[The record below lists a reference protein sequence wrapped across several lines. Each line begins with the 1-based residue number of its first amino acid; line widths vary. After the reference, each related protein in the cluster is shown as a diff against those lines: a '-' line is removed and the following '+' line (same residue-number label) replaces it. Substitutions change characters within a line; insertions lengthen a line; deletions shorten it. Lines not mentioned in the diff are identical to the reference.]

1 MNLTLIAEDGTQLDL
16 NPGTVVQVNFFNSI
30 FSTEVLRGS
39 YTYTFALPMSPV
51 NKLFFG
57 FSDHINSLATYQ
69 KEYTGLKFKSGMIEM
84 PCTLSLDS
92 ISSEGFNV
100 SLYLASGAV
109 ADKLKEKLL
118 TDITTETIEVKDE
131 IQFAQYRLTMLAPP
145 TMNEYLYATVRYETA
160 GPTYDEYVYGIEY
173 TGQTDSELMI
183 AIAEQINNY
192 RPIQGYDAS
201 YNYMEYDL
209 VIDNTTDSIYAS
221 DQDNNLG
228 NAFPGATWLFLCY
241 KHQWPT
247 KRAEYNSS
255 GDNRNWW
262 KYDLFL
268 ANKAFGAYSNG
279 NLITLYE
286 RTGPSY
292 TLNFDSFNQY
302 LDQNNNVGYWAFLG
316 GINYTYPLAEIYND
330 YLPVYLTKK
339 VKNANA
345 GENFIAFPYLNPT
358 FSPHPDYCGIVNYWK
373 GGGFS
378 GNDYDYN
385 DFQTHAHSISINALY
400 AIQKL
405 HDYLSNEFDGAAD
418 MPNISDNNF
427 IIGLYLFSNYSAD
440 RYVKFYRTGWK
451 ESDLGAN
458 ILNLSQYLP
467 PITLGDF
474 LNGFRN
480 YFFLGIFF
488 DFFSTK
494 VKYRK
499 LADVLTD
506 FANAIDLTAEVG
518 QFQEIVY
525 ENPKGIFLQYSHDPG
540 DELIGKFTNDIFNNE
555 FTLLAAVADFASLP
569 ASPDENDLCLV
580 IDEDQYY
587 LAVRSFD
594 ATIEW
599 QYFSKNLYGLELP
612 DNDGNTVT
620 IYQPKASTTLMYT
633 GHDWLDGPRYFP
645 PFFIQNSEITYRVG
659 DYVLDENGD
668 YYECL
673 VEHSNQPLS
682 SATYWAVR
690 TFDILKMPMSSI
702 SRNSKTFKEKTK
714 CTLRFLYYYGVEQ
727 PIGTSEAYPFA
738 TNDAGYLGSLKW
750 EGDYGLYNMFG
761 KEYIDFVNKRK
772 RTTVQLPMN
781 ETLLQELRPD
791 RLIKIHNQFYL
802 YSEIKASFPM
812 ENGLATLTLYSIN

>member
-69 KEYTGLKFKSGMIEM
+69 KEYIGFKFKSGIIEM

-92 ISSEGFNV
+92 ISGDGFNV

-131 IQFAQYRLTMLAPP
+131 IQFAQYRLTFIASPV
-145 TMNEYLYATVRYETA
+145 MNEYLYATVRYETA

-173 TGQTDSELMI
+173 TGQTESELMV
-183 AIAEQINNY
+183 AIAEQINTY
-192 RPIQGYDAS
+192 RPIPGYDAG

-228 NAFPGATWLFLCY
+228 NPFPGGTWLFLCY

-268 ANKAFGAYSNG
+268 ANKTFGAYSNG
-279 NLITLYE
+279 NSITLYE

-302 LDQNNNVGYWAFLG
+302 LDQNNNVGTWAFLG

-339 VKNANA
+339 IKNAIA
-345 GENFIAFPYLNPT
+345 GENFIAFPHLNPT

-373 GGGFS
+373 NGGFW
-378 GNDYDYN
+378 GNDYDFN
-385 DFQTHAHSISINALY
+385 DFQTHAHSISINTLY
-400 AIQKL
+400 TIQKL
-405 HDYLSNEFDGAAD
+405 HDYLSNEFDAATD
-418 MPNISDNNF
+418 MPNISDNSF
-427 IIGLYLFSNYSAD
+427 IIGLYLYSNYSAD
-440 RYVKFYRTGWK
+440 RFTKFNSGGWK

-506 FANAIDLTAEVG
+506 FTNAIDLTAEVG

-540 DELIGKFTNDIFNNE
+540 DELIAKFTNDIYNNE
-555 FTLLAAVADFASLP
+555 FKLLTPVADYASLP

-594 ATIEW
+594 ATVEW

-612 DNDGNTVT
+612 DDDGNTVT

-633 GHDWLDGPRYFP
+633 GHDWLEGPRYFP

-682 SATYWAVR
+682 SGTYWAIR

-702 SRNSKTFKEKTK
+702 SRNSKTYKEKTK

-727 PIGTSEAYPFA
+727 PTGTFESYPFA
-738 TNDAGYLGSLKW
+738 SNDAGYLGSLKW
-750 EGDYGLYNMFG
+750 EGDYGLYNSFG
-761 KEYIDFVNKRK
+761 KEWIEFVNKRK
-772 RTTVQLPMN
+772 RTMVQLPMN

>member
-69 KEYTGLKFKSGMIEM
+69 KEYTGFKFKSGIIEM

-131 IQFAQYRLTMLAPP
+131 IQFAQYRLTFNASPV
-145 TMNEYLYATVRYETA
+145 MNEYLYATVRYESA

-173 TGQTDSELMI
+173 TGQTESQLML
-183 AIAEQINNY
+183 AIAEQINTY
-192 RPIQGYDAS
+192 RPIQPYNAS
-201 YNYMEYDL
+201 TNYMEYDL
-209 VIDNTTDSIYAS
+209 ALDTATDDIYAS

-228 NAFPGATWLFLCY
+228 NTFPGTTWLFLCS
-241 KHQWPT
+241 KNDWPT

-255 GDNRNWW
+255 LDNRNWW

-268 ANKAFGAYSNG
+268 ANKGFRAYSSG
-279 NLITLYE
+279 NSITLYE
-286 RTGPSY
+286 YNAPSY
-292 TLNFDSFNQY
+292 TLNFDSFNQF
-302 LDQNNNVGYWAFLG
+302 LDQNNDVGVWAFLG
-316 GINYTYPLAEIYND
+316 GINYTYPTANIFND
-330 YLPVYLTKK
+330 YLAIYLTKK
-339 VKNANA
+339 VNKAVA

-373 GGGFS
+373 NGGFF
-378 GNDYDYN
+378 GNDYDFN
-385 DFQTHAHSISINALY
+385 DFQTYAHSISINALY
-400 AIQKL
+400 TIQKL
-405 HDYLSNEFDGAAD
+405 HNYLSNEFDADAD

-440 RYVKFYRTGWK
+440 RFTKFNSGGWK
-451 ESDLGAN
+451 EADLGAN

-499 LADVLTD
+499 LADVLSD

-518 QFQEIVY
+518 PFQEIVY
-525 ENPKGIFLQYSHDPG
+525 ENPKGFFLQYSHDPG
-540 DELIGKFTNDIFNNE
+540 DDLIGKFTNDIYNNE
-555 FTLLAAVADFASLP
+555 FTLLTPVANFASLP

-580 IDEDQYY
+580 INEDQYY
-587 LAVRSFD
+587 LAVQIND
-594 ATIEW
+594 GTIEW
-599 QYFSKNLYGLELP
+599 QYFSKNLYGLKLP
-612 DNDGNTVT
+612 DNDGNSVT
-620 IYQPKASTTLMYT
+620 IYQPKASTTLMYN
-633 GHDWLDGPRYFP
+633 GHDWLEGPRYFP
-645 PFFIQNSEITYRVG
+645 AFFIQNAEITYRVG
-659 DYVLDENGD
+659 DFVLDENGD

-673 VEHSNQPLS
+673 VEHNNQPLS
-682 SATYWAVR
+682 SALYWALR
-690 TFDILKMPMSSI
+690 NFDFVKMPMSSI

-714 CTLRFLYYYGVEQ
+714 CTLRFLYYAGMVQ
-727 PIGTSEAYPFA
+727 PLAGNEIQPHA
-738 TNDAGYLGSLKW
+738 TNDAGTLGTLKW
-750 EGDYGLYNMFG
+750 EGNYGLYNLWG
-761 KEYIDFVNKRK
+761 KEWIEFVNKRK